1 MKKYYLSNDDL
12 GLSKLSTY
20 NPYGN
25 ILNWNSFSIEEYEVD
40 NLKKYVSNFIEIDQE
55 MAIFGFRS
63 FGDVRS
69 EIKISKEDI
78 DLNVEY
84 EKSLDVSYYESVFG
98 DKIKIPMSQKRY
110 DCVVKTMQFVSK
122 LILEEEFENRYKK
135 FVAGTSQL
143 EMNTWAYQSN
153 DEQFLRDLSVAK
165 RSTEE
170 SLRDRINIKKQEYE
184 NTVKS
189 LYLRLQELKEEFYQ
203 AKTIEDLNILYEDYF
218 NIPMHSEQARLCGR
232 FIEKEDG
239 TVYRKPVGIGFN
251 F

>member
-25 ILNWNSFSIEEYEVD
+25 ILNWNSFSIEDYEVL
-40 NLKKYVSNFIEIDQE
+40 NLEKYVTNFIEIDQE
-55 MAIFGFRS
+55 MAVFGFRS

-69 EIKISKEDI
+69 EIKISKVDI

-84 EKSLDVSYYESVFG
+84 ESSLDESYYQSVFG
-98 DKIKIPMSQKRY
+98 DKVKIPVTQKRY
-110 DCVVKTMQFVSK
+110 DCVVKTMKFVAK
-122 LILEEEFENRYKK
+122 LILEEEFEKRYKT
-135 FVAGTSQL
+135 FIATTPSL
-143 EMNTWAYQSN
+143 EMNTWGYQLN
-153 DEQFLRDLSVAK
+153 DSQFLKELSIVK
-165 RSTEE
+165 QTTEE
-170 SLRDRINIKKQEYE
+170 ILSDRINNKKQEYD

-203 AKTIEDLNILYEDYF
+203 ANTIEDLNVLYEDYF
-218 NIPMHSEQARLCGR
+218 NIPMHGEQAKLCGR
-232 FIEKEDG
+232 FIEREDG
-239 TVYRKPVGIGFN
+239 TVYRKPVGTGFN